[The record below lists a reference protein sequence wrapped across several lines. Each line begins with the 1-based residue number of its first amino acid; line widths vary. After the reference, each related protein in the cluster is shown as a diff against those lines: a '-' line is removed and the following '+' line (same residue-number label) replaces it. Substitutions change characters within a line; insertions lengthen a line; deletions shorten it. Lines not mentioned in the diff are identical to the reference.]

1 MPISIVIQ
9 FPILLFAFDL
19 CSSKSGTSC
28 NKLEICVSQNLVKL
42 GGGGV
47 AHKMSAIKGGEN
59 WSKLG
64 SLGGRVSTLALIL
77 EGEM

>member
-1 MPISIVIQ
+1 M
-9 FPILLFAFDL
+9 

-42 GGGGV
+42 GGGGGV

>member
-1 MPISIVIQ
+1 MAV
-9 FPILLFAFDL
+9 
-19 CSSKSGTSC
+19 SC
-28 NKLEICVSQNLVKL
+28 LVTIYQEIRVSQNLAKL
-42 GGGGV
+42 GGVGGGGG
-47 AHKMSAIKGGEN
+47 HKISGMEGGEN